1 MNESFFVGN
10 FMLFVAS
17 THILGIHDLPV
28 ILATENT
35 EFYVQTQKK
44 ALHRRHLLVVLFGQ
58 CVGYLLT
65 GKHFVG
71 ELFNVFSSPARFE

>member
-44 ALHRRHLLVVLFGQ
+44 ALHREASFRSLLWTVRWILA
-58 CVGYLLT
+58 Y
-65 GKHFVG
+65 
-71 ELFNVFSSPARFE
+71 R